1 MAAKTNKN
9 NARKIPPEAAALL
22 KSYVYVYSDPQT
34 GEPFY
39 IGKGKGAR
47 AFAHLD
53 SPDGEKGEKIN
64 AIRKRGLQP
73 RIDILRYGISEQEAL
88 SIEAA
93 AIDLIGKDKLTNIA
107 SGVTRGYGRVSFAE
121 LLDTFTAK
129 RVTVRH
135 KALLFK
141 ISRLYHKGMTPR
153 QLYEVTRGAWILGKN
168 REKTEYAIA
177 LYQGVAKEVY
187 RVHDWH
193 PAGTLEY
200 ERDIS
205 DWKIDDRWEF
215 EGEVAEE
222 SVRRLYVGN
231 KMHIDGK
238 KINGQSPA
246 LYANIKGARA

>member
-1 MAAKTNKN
+1 MAKANN
-9 NARKIPPEAAALL
+9 NARKIPAEAAALL
-22 KSYVYVYSDPQT
+22 KSYVYVYCDPRT

-53 SPDGEKGEKIN
+53 SLDGDKGEKIN
-64 AIRKRGLQP
+64 AIRKRGLEP
-73 RIDILRYGISEQEAL
+73 RIDILRYGITDQEAL
-88 SIEAA
+88 LIEAA
-93 AIDLIGKDKLTNIA
+93 AIDLIGKGKLTNIA

-121 LLDTFTAK
+121 LLNTFTAK

-135 KALLFK
+135 KALLIK
-141 ISRLYHKGMTPR
+141 ISRMYRHDMPPR
-153 QLYEVTRGAWILGKN
+153 ELYEAVRAAWVLGKD
-168 REKTEYAIA
+168 REKADYGIA

-187 RVHDWH
+187 KINKWH

-200 ERDIS
+200 KIRDIS
-205 DWKIDDRWEF
+205 NWKSKGRWEF

-222 SVRRLYVGN
+222 SVRGLYVGN

-238 KINGQSPA
+238 KVNVQSPV
-246 LYANIKGARA
+246 LYANIKGARE